1 MTTSEDI
8 SVCLLID
15 ELRQRN
21 AFLFR
26 VFSVLVKKKKV
37 LALGLVGRWERAAEE
52 ERPEAGR
59 CDVFFS
65 FVGSASSLVANE
77 VCR

>member
-1 MTTSEDI
+1 MNCVNETRFCSE
-8 SVCLLID
+8 
-15 ELRQRN
+15 
-21 AFLFR
+21 F
-26 VFSVLVKKKKV
+26 FSVLVKKKKV
-37 LALGLVGRWERAAEE
+37 LVLGLVGIGERAAEE

-59 CDVFFS
+59 CDVFYS